1 MRVAPI
7 LQNEQARLRDLYSY
21 DILDTLPESDFD
33 HLTKI
38 ASEICQTPISMI
50 SIIDADRQ
58 WFKSKQGLAVQET
71 PREVS
76 FCAHAI
82 VNPNDVF
89 LVPNSMDDERFAD
102 NPLVTGEPRVM
113 FYAGV
118 PLVTDAG
125 YPLGTL
131 CVIDNTPK
139 NLTDSQKETL
149 KALARQVV
157 CLLQLRKRN
166 LQLDESKKQLEE
178 VNSELEK
185 FAYLVAH
192 DMTSPCNNM
201 IMLSELLEEGH
212 ADKLDEEGMEMLG
225 YLKSVSGSL
234 RDLIKGILDYSQV
247 MHQWQ
252 AERLSFSFEE
262 LVGELRLLIHLPE
275 RFSFEYAGP
284 DASIF
289 SSKSALLQILLNLV
303 QNAIKYNDKEQGR
316 IAIRFSEDDN
326 FYNFSVEDN
335 GQGISAEHY
344 ERAFQ
349 LFETFS
355 LKDRLEQ
362 KGYGIGLFTVKKL
375 IRKFGGDIHITSEI
389 GKGTSFTFTIKK

>member
-1 MRVAPI
+1 MKAAPI
-7 LQNEQARLRDLYSY
+7 PHNEQERLVALKSY

-33 HLTKI
+33 HLTRI

-58 WFKSKQGLAVQET
+58 WFKSAQGFTAQET
-71 PREVS
+71 PRDVS

-82 VNPNDVF
+82 ADPSDLF
-89 LVPNSMDDERFAD
+89 LVPNSLEDARFVD
-102 NPLVTGEPRVM
+102 NPFVTGEPHVM

-118 PLVTDAG
+118 PLVTDSG

-131 CVIDNTPK
+131 CVIDSKPK
-139 NLTDSQKETL
+139 DLTDSQKETL

-157 CLLQLRKRN
+157 CLLQLRKKN
-166 LQLDESKKQLEE
+166 HQLDETTRQLAE

-201 IMLSELLEEGH
+201 IMLSQLLVDNY
-212 ADKLDEEGMEMLG
+212 ADKLDKEGLEMLG
-225 YLKSVSGSL
+225 YLRNVSSSL
-234 RDLIKGILDYSQV
+234 SDLIRGILDYSKT

-252 AERLSFSFEE
+252 TERISFSFEE
-262 LVGELRLLIHLPE
+262 LVAELRLLIHLPE
-275 RFSFEYAGP
+275 RFAFEYEGTATG
-284 DASIF
+284 IC

-303 QNAIKYNDKEQGR
+303 QNAVKYNDKEQGR
-316 IAIRFSEDDN
+316 IMLRFSEDAD
-326 FYNFSVEDN
+326 FYSFIVEDN

-344 ERAFQ
+344 ERVFQ

-362 KGYGIGLFTVKKL
+362 NGYGIGLFTVKKL
-375 IRKFGGDIHITSEI
+375 IKKFGGDIHITSEI
-389 GKGTSFTFTIKK
+389 GKGTSFGFTIKK